1 MNFIL
6 QDLQKLALS
15 GPEDIEEKKIKA
27 LSRQRSLDEHE
38 VTQEIKRQPE
48 EESKN
53 EVSREVSES
62 RSIQGLEQS
71 FLDIAQWRKESQC

>member
-38 VTQEIKRQPE
+38 VTQEIMRQPE